1 MTALIASLALAIA
14 AAAPSAASTTEPTPA
29 AAKAP
34 SGAAWPDAGRLSAG
48 GTQTCMVAD
57 DATVWCWG
65 SNRGGERA
73 DGTTEPRPAPTQIP
87 GLTEVTAVASGDN
100 HTCALRRDRSV
111 ECWGMVTLLRPPKF
125 VPDMAKVARKKV
137 EGLGP
142 ADAIV
147 AANGR
152 SCALVGGEVWC
163 WGAIN
168 WEKVQ
173 DRPERRFGLT
183 GVEELVMEDDF
194 LCARKGGQVLCA
206 TPDPKTWEI
215 GKKVEPLADIDDA
228 VGLASG
234 GNHVCVLRASGRVVC
249 MGQLKYPDVD
259 RGEFVW
265 LRQTEIKEI
274 KNAVRLMPSGHSHVC
289 AELAGGEVRCWG
301 SANDGQLGNGLVQP
315 WRRPVAVVGL
325 RSPRAM
331 AGGWGH
337 TCAISQQREVLCW
350 GRNEAGQAGTVE
362 LGVTVPEITLDP
374 RSGKDSIASQMRGLL
389 RQRHA
394 PAAVMSLDGR
404 PLLKR

>member
-1 MTALIASLALAIA
+1 MTALLASLALAIV
-14 AAAPSAASTTEPTPA
+14 AAAPTASTSTSAGT
-29 AAKAP
+29 AAKAA

-65 SNRGGERA
+65 SNRGGERG
-73 DGTTEPRPAPTQIP
+73 DGTTEPRPAPTQVP
-87 GLTEVTAVASGDN
+87 GLTEVTAVASGDK

-111 ECWGMVTLLRPPKF
+111 ECWGMRTLWRPPKF
-125 VPDMAKVARKKV
+125 LPDLAKIARKKV

-142 ADAIV
+142 ADALV
-147 AANGR
+147 AAGGR
-152 SCALVGGEVWC
+152 TCALVRGEVWC

-173 DRPERRFGLT
+173 DTPERRFGLT
-183 GVEELVMEDDF
+183 GVEELVMEDGF

-206 TPDPKTWEI
+206 APDPNTWKI
-215 GKKVEPLADIDDA
+215 AATVTPLADIQDA

-234 GNHVCVLRASGRVVC
+234 GDHVCVLRASGRVVC
-249 MGQLKYPDVD
+249 MGQLEYPEID
-259 RGEFVW
+259 RRDFKW

-274 KNAVRLMPSGHSHVC
+274 TNAVRLMPSGHSHVC
-289 AELAGGEVRCWG
+289 AELAEGEVRCWG
-301 SANDGQLGNGLVQP
+301 SAGDGQLGNGLVQP

-337 TCAISQQREVLCW
+337 TCAISRDREVLCW
-350 GRNEAGQAGTVE
+350 GRNESGQAGTVE
-362 LGVTVPEITLDP
+362 LSVTVPELTPDP
-374 RSGKDSIASQMRGLL
+374 RSGKDSIAGQMRGLL
-389 RQRHA
+389 RQRHT
-394 PAAVMSLDGR
+394 PAAVMSLDGKS
-404 PLLKR
+404 LLRR